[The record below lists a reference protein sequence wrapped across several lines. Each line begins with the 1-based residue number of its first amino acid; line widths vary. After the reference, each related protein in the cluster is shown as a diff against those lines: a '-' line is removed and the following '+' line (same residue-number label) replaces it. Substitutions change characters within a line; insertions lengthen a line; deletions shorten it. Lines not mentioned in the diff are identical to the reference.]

1 MKPLNVRFSEKVEL
15 GISDVNELTK
25 DKKSQS
31 KIARAAMQIGLD
43 FLKSY
48 EESQQSSFYTLDEFI
63 ELKNVKSIN

>member
-15 GISDVNELTK
+15 SISDVNEITE

-31 KIARAAMQIGLD
+31 KIARAAMQIGLE

-48 EESQQSSFYTLDEFI
+48 EDSQQSSFYSLDEFI
-63 ELKNVKSIN
+63 ELKNVKSLN

>member
-15 GISDVNELTK
+15 SISDVNELTE

-43 FLKSY
+43 ALRNY
-48 EESQQSSFYTLDEFI
+48 GESQESSFYTLDEFI
-63 ELKNVKSIN
+63 ELKNVKSLN

>member
-1 MKPLNVRFSEKVEL
+1 MKPLKVRFSDKTEL
-15 GISDVNELTK
+15 RVIDINELTE

-48 EESQQSSFYTLDEFI
+48 SDSQESSFYTLDEYI
-63 ELKNVKSIN
+63 ELKNIKSLN

>member
-15 GISDVNELTK
+15 RISDVNELTE

-43 FLKSY
+43 MLRNYS
-48 EESQQSSFYTLDEFI
+48 ESQESSFYTLDEFI
-63 ELKNVKSIN
+63 ELKNVKSLN

>member
-1 MKPLNVRFSEKVEL
+1 MKPLKVRFSDKTEL
-15 GISDVNELTK
+15 RVIDINELTE

-48 EESQQSSFYTLDEFI
+48 SDSKESSFYTLDEYI
-63 ELKNVKSIN
+63 ELKNVKSLN